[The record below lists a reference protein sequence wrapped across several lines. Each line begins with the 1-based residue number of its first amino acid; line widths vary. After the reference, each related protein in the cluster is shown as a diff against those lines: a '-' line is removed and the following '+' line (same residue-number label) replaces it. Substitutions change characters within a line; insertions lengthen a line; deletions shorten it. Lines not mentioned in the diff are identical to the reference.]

1 MSIFKSILN
10 FIKKLLPWA
19 KESTAVGRDI
29 ANEIKTIIDNPTWD
43 VVVSLTQTKLDDA
56 ALAALRAI
64 MAETMKWLGLADK
77 AIGYGEQIGVVF
89 KQASTALQELPPD
102 IKAGQLNT
110 IAAIANKT
118 VAELKGNDMPIATA
132 LSIQQ
137 LAYSNPELI
146 A

>member
-1 MSIFKSILN
+1 MSIFTKILD

-56 ALAALRAI
+56 GLATLRAI

-77 AIGYGEQIGVVF
+77 AIGYGEEIGVVF
-89 KQASTALQELPPD
+89 KQASETLNQLPVD
-102 IKAGQLNT
+102 VKAGQLNT

-118 VAELKGNDMPIATA
+118 VANLKGNDMPIETA